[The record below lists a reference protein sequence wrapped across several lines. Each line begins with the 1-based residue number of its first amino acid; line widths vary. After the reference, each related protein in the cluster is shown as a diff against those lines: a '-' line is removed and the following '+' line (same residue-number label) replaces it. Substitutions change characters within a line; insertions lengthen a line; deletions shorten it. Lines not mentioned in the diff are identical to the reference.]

1 MVGSKIIVCKE
12 GKMQPD
18 NPTNPNQQTPNI
30 INDISPSIG
39 AKQPVN
45 DITTNAKKILVV
57 EDEPFIGDLY
67 KRALDKAG
75 YLTEVIVDGMS
86 GLERAKSNEFDIILL
101 DIMIP
106 QILGV
111 DVLHELR
118 TIPNLKAKIIIAT
131 NLEQDIETRAKIEQ
145 EADAYIIKA
154 EITPAELVDFLK
166 NF

>member
-1 MVGSKIIVCKE
+1 MIDDIKPPTPKQ
-12 GKMQPD
+12 QPI
-18 NPTNPNQQTPNI
+18 TN
-30 INDISPSIG
+30 DE
-39 AKQPVN
+39 APVSQ
-45 DITTNAKKILVV
+45 IPVEPASTMSNAKNILVI

-67 KRALDKAG
+67 KRALLKAG
-75 YLTEVIVDGMS
+75 YRVEVVIDGTT
-86 GLERAKSNEFDIILL
+86 GLEKAKSNEFDIILL

-118 TIPNLKAKIIIAT
+118 KVPGLKSKLIIAT
-131 NLEQDIETRAKIEQ
+131 NLEQDLETRAKIEQ

-154 EITPAELVDFLK
+154 EITPAELVEFLK